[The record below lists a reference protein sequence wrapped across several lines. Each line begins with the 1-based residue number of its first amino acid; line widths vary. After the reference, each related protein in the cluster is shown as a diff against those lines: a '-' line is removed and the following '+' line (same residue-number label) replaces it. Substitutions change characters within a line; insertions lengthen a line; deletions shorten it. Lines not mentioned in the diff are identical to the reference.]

1 MSLNPADPSRDE
13 RDGRERARIVS
24 IAALAALT
32 AITGG
37 VVPAAHAA
45 EAAAARVSLIGRAVP
60 DVAKLPPGAYRDLVA
75 YGEALSTR
83 TFAHIGPE
91 VADPRLRLA
100 GNNLACTSCHQ
111 QGATKPFAM
120 PWVGVTASFPQ
131 YRARE
136 DDIST
141 VEDRVN
147 GCMQRS
153 MNGRPLALDSREMR
167 AFVAYIAFLSAGVPV
182 GAEIE
187 GAATLQSKVPN
198 RRADPL
204 AGQAVY
210 AAKCA
215 ACHGANGEGQR
226 VGRKGD
232 AQGYNFPPLWGPD
245 SFNTGAGM
253 NRLLM
258 ATRYIRHNMP
268 LGASH
273 TAALLSDEEA
283 YDAAAFVLS
292 QPRPVK
298 ANLEADF
305 PARWNKPVDAAFP
318 PYVLGFPPEQHR
330 YGPFPPMAEK
340 QRQLAA
346 QRAAAAASAPR

>member
-1 MSLNPADPSRDE
+1 MSLIPDPSRDGH
-13 RDGRERARIVS
+13 DGRERARIVS
-24 IAALAALT
+24 TVALAALT

-45 EAAAARVSLIGRAVP
+45 EASAARVSLIGRAVP
-60 DVAKLPPGAYRDLVA
+60 DLAKLPPGAWRDLVA

-91 VADPRLRLA
+91 VADPKLRLA

-111 QGATKPFAM
+111 QGGTKPFAM
-120 PWVGVTASFPQ
+120 PWIGVTASFPQ

-153 MNGRPLALDSREMR
+153 MNGSPLALDSREMR

-273 TAALLSDEEA
+273 TAALLSDDEA

-298 ANLEADF
+298 ARLEADF
-305 PARWNKPVDAAFP
+305 PARWNKPIDAAFP

-330 YGPFPPMAEK
+330 FGPFPPMAEK

-346 QRAAAAASAPR
+346 QRAAPAASAPR